1 MARKKQTTR
10 KSTRKE
16 KVVTTGRVKC
26 PDCQWTMLL
35 TTPQK
40 DQDEV
45 ILHYQ
50 QVHGL
55 APVRQVEDSEDE
67 VAKDISSMEVS
78 KPPVAN
84 KWTREMVCHIVCQVE
99 CDADS
104 CPKVREQYPL

>member
-26 PDCQWTMLL
+26 PGCQWTLLL
-35 TTPQK
+35 TTLHQA
-40 DQDEV
+40 QDEV

-55 APVRQVEDSEDE
+55 APVRQVEDSGDE
-67 VAKDISSMEVS
+67 VAEDIS
-78 KPPVAN
+78 
-84 KWTREMVCHIVCQVE
+84 TREVINL
-99 CDADS
+99 AS
-104 CPKVREQYPL
+104 NLLRRPSFKPSRWIEQKYKPLYLSR